1 MSTKLQVNPI
11 YKVNHL
17 INESEIKDIYV
28 FYGRNEKLTEL
39 FKRDPENEAFIDK
52 STGKHIFN
60 AEEMKNIKDKNISVH
75 FSQQQ
80 IHFDDSIGTI
90 KLKIVREFSNTFS
103 YEEIYLFCM
112 KEESFNPVLIYQTL
126 TQNKRLELTKTR
138 LDQFLLNIIRDDT
151 GTPVQFNIPE
161 KEIYDYDD
169 ILALRLDN
177 KKFWVNKVLG
187 QKFLIITNEYPFV
200 VNPYDAIEY
209 DKFLEK
215 ASRKSLSTLNNN
227 LLLNTGEI
235 IENNI
240 FLCLAKHVLKENPD
254 AHEYSLKIYYPFLYA
269 KNILSLEDVNNKR
282 LELIEEN
289 KKKMQ
294 KSVSDTFES
303 IDMFYDIFKDKK
315 TELSYK
321 NSGIKK
327 IKAIIRPDYNIKI
340 PLDIIFKLIHA
351 TEENP
356 LIKYN
361 PSNRKEQIY
370 RLYTD
375 KISKDGRKIPLLSK
389 ASIFKLMKK
398 IGKNKSVAVYIDYY
412 KNDVLY
418 SLVCEFEENGN
429 IEINGE
435 FEKVLLVNDIN
446 DIIKNAVNPIIDVI
460 KTYLEQSGYT
470 INLFES
476 ITSSNFEIK
485 QLDYETTI
493 GIDKPIKLD
502 KMRGCLSSAFIM
514 DSLNIK
520 NDIKMRFKRVA
531 NFNKRTSQEAFI
543 LEKKDE
549 GLRGDEIIEEVVKVY
564 QIPRAEAAELLAK
577 LASELEVQ
585 RNVKRNEI
593 SIKIN
598 PGFKTTIHL
607 NQISSDIT
615 IRVENIND
623 VFYLTTIP
631 IYLDTLVRLTQGDL
645 PATTT
650 YPEKLIKKICSS
662 KEKEDV
668 VVEDLV
674 SAFEAPLEE
683 QEVPYLEGDNLEFQ
697 PLDEYI
703 DEGSSDEAKVKN
715 AISLFYGDD
724 DEEEEE
730 DEFEGGAKE
739 TDSSEK
745 SLSSF
750 DSESPLSSVE
760 EPVKKSS
767 ERSLSFESEKSLSSM
782 EAAPEEPSKEEE
794 SEKSLSSIEE
804 VPQKQ
809 LTPIEESESLSSV
822 QEPQVPEVKQIKSPA
837 PIEKPKIQLVEDS
850 DEEEEEEEEEEKTPP
865 KKVVN
870 KPVAVPR
877 ITNFV
882 RDINNMSLRN
892 YFQDK
897 ISEKEPTL
905 ILTEKQ
911 GKFNAYSRVC
921 PSADRRQPIILTKEE
936 LDKINEEHPGFLK
949 DEDVINYGSTEDK
962 NFYYVCPRYW
972 NLKTNT
978 IVTPA
983 QMEKD
988 NLYKHIIPKKG
999 KESKKATNEKYI
1011 YEFSP
1016 SGNTDKDFKQY
1027 PSFQV
1032 DKHPNGFC
1040 LPCCFTNWDT
1050 PDQIKRRKLCSG
1062 EKKEKSNEEKEK
1074 PKKDDEYV
1082 KGPEKFPLD
1091 TGRWGYL
1098 PFQIQ
1103 KFLHEANEDCQIS
1116 KTNTNVKLNH
1126 PCLLRH
1132 GVETNDSQS
1141 FIACIADALFFTK
1154 NDETSREVMKGNTIK
1169 KMKKI
1174 IISMLNLDNFI
1185 TYQNGNLVSDFTE
1198 PKREIDISNPK
1209 YTSSK
1214 LYTKLSLK
1222 NNSDLQYFKNV
1233 CSAYENFINFL
1244 KDDKIFIDYTYL
1256 WDIICKPNEYLF
1268 SSGINLVVLEIPEN
1282 DITNNVDLIC
1292 PTNHYSNEFYE
1303 SRKPTL
1309 ILMRRGDYFEPIYS
1323 YRNTEKA
1330 LFVGKLFS
1338 ERDPQLSSAMRIVF
1352 NKLIKPYFQKVCAPL
1367 SSISENIYKAKKPLI
1382 LSELTDLLTKKKYS
1396 ILKQVVN
1403 YQGKVIGVIAE
1414 KTKQG
1419 FIPCYPS
1426 SINNKFDYVFML
1438 DPTIWREYNATIEFL
1453 NAVNK
1458 DTSGKISSKPE
1469 FKIVEDEM
1477 IVGVLTQTNQ
1487 FVQLSKPFPLG
1498 DARDEIPV
1506 FDNNNFVVD
1515 KNNDHLVSIDVP
1527 IETSNEV
1534 DHERVEYIKKIK
1546 LETNFY
1552 NVFRNTIRILLND
1565 YENLKMRETIED
1577 EMNKAY
1583 VIYSKKLESIHKY
1596 LKTLAKDTIVFS
1608 DDYDYNII
1616 SEVSTCLVN
1625 KNKTKCESKTP
1636 LCAFTTENKC
1646 QIILP
1651 KKNLITKLDNELLYF
1666 GKMADELIRYS
1677 RIKSFILEPQ
1687 SYLSFTNLSYNLNDD
1702 EIIMIQSML
1711 TQEYFEGLIPAVFN
1725 KYVKYN
1731 SYDEVEPIQHPV
1743 YENSYSIEEAVNPKN
1758 IDECVTTT
1766 KDKIFS
1772 LTWRKHFPKTFK
1784 EKEYSKTKYC
1794 TFYVIIDLIKEKTGQ
1809 VFDINGIR
1817 DELYSEYIKYVP
1829 KLEGQILDMMSAQG
1843 KKIVA
1848 SQVKGKKL
1856 SFQDMIYSESYYLT
1870 TIDYYL
1876 LANKFNVPIFFI
1888 SAKYLFETN
1897 FSKHEFVA
1905 YGDRDDNFAFI
1916 VVPGLR
1922 AEEIPS
1928 FKVIQS
1934 EANKYFFSL
1943 SDIKNNEDLIVALTD
1958 KKSVQNYIESFT
1970 KTSTYVY
1977 QKKKPK
1983 PVLLIEDSES
1993 QKSEKSLQ
2001 SEAKSEAKSEAT
2013 IIIAPKKKRTLKE
2026 KKVVDKR
2033 KSKKNVPP
2041 LKPVLEF
2048 TNSSEV

>member
-1 MSTKLQVNPI
+1 MSTKLRVNPI

-17 INESEIKDIYV
+17 INENEIKDIYV

-39 FKRDPENEAFIDK
+39 FKKDPENEAFIDK

-60 AEEMKNIKDKNISVH
+60 DEEMKNIKDKNISIH

-90 KLKIVREFSNTFS
+90 KLKIVKEFSNTFS

-138 LDQFLLNIIRDDT
+138 LDQFLLNIIRHDT
-151 GTPVQFNIPE
+151 GTPVQFNIQE

-169 ILALRLDN
+169 ILALHLDN

-200 VNPYDAIEY
+200 VNPYDAIDY

-240 FLCLAKHVLKENPD
+240 FLCLAKDVLREKKD
-254 AHEYSLKIYYPFLYA
+254 SHEYALKIYYPFLYA
-269 KNILSLEDVNNKR
+269 KNIISLEDVNNKR

-294 KSVSDTFES
+294 KSTIDTFES

-315 TELSYK
+315 TELGYK

-351 TEENP
+351 SEENP

-361 PSNRKEQIY
+361 PSSRKEQIY
-370 RLYTD
+370 RLYAD
-375 KISKDGRKIPLLSK
+375 KISKDGRKIPYLSK
-389 ASIFKLMKK
+389 ASVFKLMKK

-435 FEKVLLVNDIN
+435 FEKIIALADLN
-446 DIIKNAVNPIIDVI
+446 DIIKNAINPIIDVI

-502 KMRGCLSSAFIM
+502 KLRGCLSSAFIM

-520 NDIKMRFKRVA
+520 DDIKMRFKRVA

-564 QIPRAEAAELLAK
+564 QIPRSEAAELLAK

-623 VFYLTTIP
+623 IFYLTTIP

-645 PATTT
+645 PATTK

-683 QEVPYLEGDNLEFQ
+683 QEVPYLEGDNLEFR

-703 DEGSSDEAKVKN
+703 DEGSSDESKVKN

-730 DEFEGGAKE
+730 DEFEGGEKD

-750 DSESPLSSVE
+750 DSESPLE
-760 EPVKKSS
+760 EPGKKSS
-767 ERSLSFESEKSLSSM
+767 EELEKSSS
-782 EAAPEEPSKEEE
+782 
-794 SEKSLSSIEE
+794 SLDVE
-804 VPQKQ
+804 QKP
-809 LTPIEESESLSSV
+809 LTPIEESDSLSSV
-822 QEPQVPEVKQIKSPA
+822 EEVQIPEIKPQEIKQIKSPTPVTKA
-837 PIEKPKIQLVEDS
+837 KIQLEEDS
-850 DEEEEEEEEEEKTPP
+850 EEEDEEEDEEEPIP
-865 KKVVN
+865 A
-870 KPVAVPR
+870 PAPAQAPR

-936 LDKINEEHPGFLK
+936 LDKVNEEHPGFLK

-972 NLKTNT
+972 NLKTNM

-983 QMEKD
+983 EMEKN
-988 NLYKHIIPKKG
+988 NLYKNLIPKKG
-999 KESKKATNEKYI
+999 KESKKATNDKYI
-1011 YEFSP
+1011 YDFSP
-1016 SGNTDKDFKQY
+1016 AGNTDKDFKQY

-1032 DKHPNGFC
+1032 NKHPSGLC

-1062 EKKEKSNEEKEK
+1062 EKKEDGKDEKQK
-1074 PKKDDEYV
+1074 PKQEEEYV

-1098 PFQIQ
+1098 PVPIQ
-1103 KFLHEANEDCQIS
+1103 KFLHEVNEDCQVS

-1132 GVETNDSQS
+1132 GVETNNSQS

-1154 NDETSREVMKGNTIK
+1154 GDETSKEIMRGNTIK
-1169 KMKKI
+1169 KMKKV
-1174 IISMLNLDNFI
+1174 IISTLNLDNFI
-1185 TYQNGNLVSDFTE
+1185 TYQNGNLVTDFTE
-1198 PKREIDISNPK
+1198 PKREINVSNVK

-1214 LYTKLSLK
+1214 LYSKLSLK

-1233 CSAYENFINFL
+1233 CSAYENFIEFL

-1268 SSGINLVVLEIPEN
+1268 ASGINLVILEIPEN
-1282 DITNNVDLIC
+1282 DITNNVNLIC
-1292 PTNHYSNEFYE
+1292 PTNHYSNDFYE
-1303 SRKPTL
+1303 ARKPTL

-1338 ERDPQLSSAMRIVF
+1338 EFDPQLSSTMRAVF
-1352 NKLIKPYFQKVCAPL
+1352 NKLIKPYFQKVCSPL
-1367 SSISENIYKAKKPLI
+1367 SSISENIYKAKTPLI
-1382 LSELTDLLTKKKYS
+1382 LSDIIDLLTKKKYT

-1403 YQGKVIGVIAE
+1403 YQNKVIGIVAE
-1414 KTKQG
+1414 KTKRG

-1426 SINNKFDYVFML
+1426 AINSKFDYVFMI
-1438 DPTIWREYNATIEFL
+1438 DPSIWSEYTNTIQFL
-1453 NAVNK
+1453 NGVNK
-1458 DTSGKISSKPE
+1458 DTSGKIACKPE
-1469 FKIVEDEM
+1469 FKVVEDEM

-1487 FVQLSKPFPLG
+1487 FVQLSKPFSLG
-1498 DARDEIPV
+1498 DARDEIPILE
-1506 FDNNNFVVD
+1506 NNNFIVN
-1515 KNNDHLVSIDVP
+1515 KNVENMVSIDVP

-1534 DHERVEYIKKIK
+1534 DNERVEYIKKIK

-1565 YENLKMRETIED
+1565 YENLALRENIEQ

-1583 VIYSKKLESIHKY
+1583 VIYSKKLESIHEY
-1596 LKTLAKDTIVFS
+1596 LKTLAKDTIIFS
-1608 DDYDYNII
+1608 DDYNYDVI
-1616 SEVSTCLVN
+1616 SEISTCLVN
-1625 KNKTKCESKTP
+1625 KNKTKCDSKAP

-1651 KKNLITKLDNELLYF
+1651 KKNLITRLDNELLYF

-1702 EIIMIQSML
+1702 EILMIQSML

-1743 YENSYSIEEAVNPKN
+1743 YENSYSLEEATNPKSLN
-1758 IDECVTTT
+1758 ECVTTT
-1766 KDKIFS
+1766 NNKIFS
-1772 LTWRKHFPKTFK
+1772 LTWRKHFPNTFK

-1794 TFYVIIDLIKEKTGQ
+1794 TFYVIIDLIKEKIGK

-1817 DELYSEYIKYVP
+1817 DELYSEYSKYVP
-1829 KLEGQILDMMSAQG
+1829 KLEGQILDMMIVQG
-1843 KKIVA
+1843 KKIMA

-1856 SFQDMIYSESYYLT
+1856 SFQDMIFSESYYLT

-1876 LANKFNVPIFFI
+1876 LANKFEIPMFFI
-1888 SAKYLFETN
+1888 TAKYLFETN
-1897 FSKHEFVA
+1897 FSKREFVA
-1905 YGDRDDNFAFI
+1905 YGDRDDAFSFI

-1922 AEEIPS
+1922 AEEVPV

-1934 EANKYFFSL
+1934 ADNKSFLKL
-1943 SDIKNNEDLIVALTD
+1943 SEIKNNEDLLVSLTE
-1958 KKSVQNYIESFT
+1958 KKGVQQYLESFT
-1970 KTSTYVY
+1970 KSSTYVY

-1983 PVLLIEDSES
+1983 PILLVVDSDSQKS
-1993 QKSEKSLQ
+1993 QKSEAKN
-2001 SEAKSEAKSEAT
+2001 EA
-2013 IIIAPKKKRTLKE
+2013 IVVVAPKKKRTLKE

-2033 KSKKNVPP
+2033 KSKKNVAAP
-2041 LKPVLEF
+2041 KPILEF
-2048 TNSSEV
+2048 SDSS